1 MPTVC
6 SGNISIVGQR
16 VVNDNFSA
24 FSQFSRKWLHVR
36 FRIRELIVRYNE
48 GRPREE
54 RIKMETVA
62 DAIGVPRSTLA
73 VMSTFN
79 RKPVTNT
86 ANLEAVC
93 RFFCQRIPDFR
104 MEDLV
109 EFFPHGRRD
118 DYQRG
123 ELYPASR
130 KKSTASKDGTAVAW
144 TTQSRLVVR

>member
-1 MPTVC
+1 M
-6 SGNISIVGQR
+6 I
-16 VVNDNFSA
+16 
-24 FSQFSRKWLHVR
+24 R

-109 EFFPHGRRD
+109 EFSPALGEEATTKVD
-118 DYQRG
+118 
-123 ELYPASR
+123 ELYPERAARSPRPR
-130 KKSTASKDGTAVAW
+130 KTA
-144 TTQSRLVVR
+144 